1 MECCVEEM
9 YAVQEARLSSIA
21 GGILGKRCCHLVH
34 EGRAMQSV
42 ADWAQLNFGTCELG
56 DKRRT
61 KRLVEVAKQVGNH
74 PSASLPNQIERWSDL
89 KAAYRL
95 FDGDEVTFEA
105 VARPHWELT
114 KQAAQGRC
122 LVIGDTTELDFGKD
136 REIEGIGPT
145 GNGSGQGFLL
155 HNALLVHAESEEIIG
170 VAGQTIYYRK
180 KKKSKKREN
189 SARVL
194 KRKRESEMWGTV
206 IDQIGKPQNKEA
218 QSEDVEYVHVFDR
231 GGDNFEVYCRLLEN
245 HGQWV
250 IRASKMNRNVLVG
263 ESEEQMSLKDYLP
276 QMKTLGHYTLSLR
289 ARPDQAARDAQIEV
303 RIGRI
308 KIPRPRHVSPWVRSR
323 NQPPIAMN
331 VIEVVEVDAPQGV
344 TPIRWVLFTSLP
356 VATFDDAWKA
366 IGYYELRWLVE
377 EYHKAIKTG
386 CATES
391 RQLKA
396 AGRLEAFVALTS
408 VVAIRLLQLK
418 SLARTHPEVP
428 AQRVVPRVWLQML
441 KVARPGLNR
450 VHDLTV
456 GQFYREVAKLGG
468 FLGRKSDG
476 NPGWIT
482 IWRGWEKL
490 NTYVFVASKLKI
502 NL

>member
-1 MECCVEEM
+1 
-9 YAVQEARLSSIA
+9 
-21 GGILGKRCCHLVH
+21 
-34 EGRAMQSV
+34 MQSV
-42 ADWAQLNFGTCELG
+42 TEWAQLNFGTCQLG

-61 KRLVEVAKQVGNH
+61 KRLVQVAEQLGNH
-74 PSASLPNQIERWSDL
+74 PSASLPNQIERWGDL

-105 VARPHWELT
+105 IARPHWELT
-114 KQAAQGRC
+114 KQAASGRC
-122 LVIGDTTELDFGKD
+122 LVIGDTTEFDFGKD

-155 HNALLVHAESEEIIG
+155 HNALLVNADSEEILG
-170 VAGQTIYYRK
+170 VAGQTIHYRK
-180 KKKSKKREN
+180 EKLKPREN
-189 SARVL
+189 SARIL
-194 KRKRESEMWGTV
+194 NRKRESEVWGTV
-206 IDQIGKPQNKEA
+206 IDQIGKPQN
-218 QSEDVEYVHVFDR
+218 DVEYVHVFDR
-231 GGDNFEVYCRLLEN
+231 GGDNFEVYCRLLRN
-245 HGQWV
+245 RGQWV
-250 IRASKMNRNVLVG
+250 IRASKMNRYVLAG
-263 ESEEQMSLKDYLP
+263 ASEERLALKDYLP
-276 QMKTLGHYTLSLR
+276 QLKTLGHYTLSLR
-289 ARPDQAARDAQIEV
+289 ARGGQAARDAQIEV
-303 RIGRI
+303 RVGRI
-308 KIPRPRHVSPWVRSR
+308 KIPRPRQVSPWVRSLD
-323 NQPPIAMN
+323 QAPIAMN
-331 VIEVVEVDAPQGV
+331 VIEVVEVGAPEGV
-344 TPIRWVLFTSLP
+344 TPIRWILFTSLP
-356 VATFDDAWKA
+356 VETFDDAWTV

-396 AGRLEAFVALTS
+396 AGRLEAFVGLTS
-408 VVAIRLLQLK
+408 VIAVRLLQLK
-418 SLARTHPEVP
+418 SLARTNPEVP

-441 KVARPGLNR
+441 KLARRGLNR

-476 NPGWIT
+476 QPGWIT

-490 NTYVFVASKLKI
+490 NTYAFVASKLKL

>member
-1 MECCVEEM
+1 
-9 YAVQEARLSSIA
+9 
-21 GGILGKRCCHLVH
+21 
-34 EGRAMQSV
+34 MQSV
-42 ADWAQLNFGTCELG
+42 TEWAQLNFGTCDLG

-61 KRLVEVAKQVGNH
+61 KRLVQVAEQVANH

-105 VARPHWELT
+105 IARPHWEQT
-114 KQAAQGRC
+114 KQAARGRC
-122 LVIGDTTELDFGKD
+122 LVIGDTTEFDFGKD
-136 REIEGIGPT
+136 REIKGIGPT

-155 HNALLVHAESEEIIG
+155 HNALLVNAESEEIIG
-170 VAGQTIYYRK
+170 VAGQTIHYRK
-180 KKKSKKREN
+180 RKKSKKREN
-189 SARVL
+189 SARIL
-194 KRKRESEMWGTV
+194 KRKRESEVWGTV
-206 IDQIGKPQNKEA
+206 IDQIGKPQNEA
-218 QSEDVEYVHVFDR
+218 EYVHVFDR
-231 GGDNFEVYCRLLEN
+231 GGDSFEVYCRLLKN

-250 IRASKMNRNVLVG
+250 IRASKMNRYVLAG
-263 ESEEQMSLKDYLP
+263 ELEERMPLKDYLP
-276 QMKTLGHYTLSLR
+276 QLQTLGHYTLSLR
-289 ARPDQAARDAQIEV
+289 SRPGQAARDAQIEV
-303 RIGRI
+303 RVGRI
-308 KIPRPRHVSPWVRSR
+308 KIPRPHHVSPWVRSL

-331 VIEVVEVDAPQGV
+331 VIEVVEVNAPKGV

-356 VATFDDAWKA
+356 VATFKDAWTV

-386 CATES
+386 CAAES

-396 AGRLEAFVALTS
+396 AGRLEAFVGLTG

-418 SLARTHPEVP
+418 SLARTNPEVP

-441 KVARPGLNR
+441 KLARKNLTR

-456 GQFYREVAKLGG
+456 GQFYHEVAKLGG

-476 NPGWIT
+476 EPGWIT

-490 NTYVFVASKLKI
+490 NTYVLVVSKLKI
-502 NL
+502 TV